1 MLGRYSVPKLTY
13 LVVITLTYAV
23 TSLYINY
30 YNTQYSMYK
39 KFNISSTSKLL
50 LHENRNLNIRKWIV
64 VTSINEPTP
73 QIKRLASIKNFQL
86 LVVGDNK
93 TDQTWFYE
101 NTIFLN
107 LNFQNSL
114 PFSIL
119 KNIPLNSYTRKNI
132 GNLVLEKKH
141 SFCSTKQCA
150 FI

>member
-1 MLGRYSVPKLTY
+1 MLGRYSIPNKLFY
-13 LVVITLTYAV
+13 LFVITLILFVITYAV

-30 YNTQYSMYK
+30 NDIQFSY
-39 KFNISSTSKLL
+39 TSKLL

-73 QIKRLASIKNFQL
+73 QIKRLASIEDFQL

-93 TDQTWFYE
+93 TDQAWFYE

-107 LNFQNSL
+107 LNYQNSL

-141 SFCSTKQCA
+141 SFCSTKLCA